1 MMTDLQIALELVKE
15 FDAGA
20 LLVALVLHHIWT
32 KRTITNAPRSARAQN
47 GLREKV
53 DLISDNID
61 RLFSKVNTIDKE
73 QAVQKSQL
81 SDIRND
87 IKEIKNVN
95 TQSH

>member
-1 MMTDLQIALELVKE
+1 MSDFQIALELVKE

-20 LLVALVLHHIWT
+20 LLIALVLHHFWT
-32 KRTITNAPRSARAQN
+32 KRTITNAPRSPRAQN

-53 DLISDNID
+53 DLIADNID

-73 QAVQKSQL
+73 QAVHKSQL

-87 IKEIKNVN
+87 IKELKDVN
-95 TQSH
+95 TRTH